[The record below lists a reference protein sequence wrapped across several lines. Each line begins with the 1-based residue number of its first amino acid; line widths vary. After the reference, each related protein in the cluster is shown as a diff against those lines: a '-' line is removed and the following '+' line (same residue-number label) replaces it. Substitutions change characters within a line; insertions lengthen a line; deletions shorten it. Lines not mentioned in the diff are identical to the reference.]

1 MKLHEALRKI
11 VRQFGVNVLQEQR
24 LMSLLSDYQAFDD
37 FPAMKAVMKSIADEG
52 HGKELCR
59 LSIDGSDSECLRY
72 ADDIKKSLIRNS
84 RFRNEFA
91 GYAADSLSFALGL
104 CSLVHEPSDHGY
116 EPFAKSEEVV
126 SEEEP
131 NQCRKDGMRDSG
143 EDTLDQICRLRR
155 SFDELQ
161 CRHSDDSAFALS
173 VRSALDAA
181 DFPSEEQLRKE
192 FAKGAGS
199 ERLLRIGI
207 VGALKAGRSSLISTL
222 FFDGKDMLPKAAA
235 PMTAA
240 LTEITYGDECSVT
253 VDFFTDQDIAELK
266 EKSDEYE
273 RRFNE
278 IKTRKTGDLEK
289 VWRRTQ
295 DGLKYGLK
303 ADWDSAR
310 ADLEKL
316 LGLNGNFYRKSF
328 TAIGE
333 PGASERNEWES
344 KAERA
349 ARIELRQNL
358 YLSGAYDQY
367 QMIRKASPNQKKG
380 CETLSVGSVAEIAG
394 RLQDYVSSDGRY
406 MPFASRIS
414 ITLPLESLR
423 GISLVEIP
431 GFNDPVPSRDERA
444 RLALLEC
451 DAVFILSRATPF
463 LTKSDMEVISKI
475 TQKNGLHEIYI
486 VPSQADS
493 TLVTPEIVSDSNGD
507 LDAAID
513 KVARVLNGV
522 VAKNLGGINEN
533 GVFDQ
538 LISGSSDRMFLTSGI
553 CGAMAK
559 TFSGRESWDAGK
571 KSVWRNLCEA
581 YPGFFTDSDEKKSI
595 ASLEKLANTDRIRE
609 CIEDVKARKA
619 EIFRVCL
626 EQFGSKYAGAARDA
640 RDSILRDIKARED
653 EIKSNDLSR
662 TEKEIKL
669 LQESY
674 NSLAPEIDDV
684 FLDTVSSWFDAV
696 VSDCQDKLSDL
707 SQVLNSEIKRQ
718 QGTGTR
724 YGTRKG
730 PHWWSPDEPYRL
742 EVTTVNTYGVKNAIA
757 DCIESYNDSL
767 PHYFNDQVR
776 VLVRQVTN
784 NVQKV
789 WSESTAD
796 SYGSASDFRNRVRAG
811 IQSVLDNEYNLEY
824 RGPKFTC
831 GGDETILA
839 GQAADEF
846 VCDARVFVS
855 GLIRRLKSMMRD
867 AADDVYSKCMSSHF
881 PKIVLDPYLQQLED
895 RLKYREH
902 PELFLKKLSQIEEE
916 VSKIDLP

>member
-116 EPFAKSEEVV
+116 EPFSKSEEVV

-161 CRHSDDSAFALS
+161 GRHSDDSAFALS

-207 VGALKAGRSSLISTL
+207 VGAVKAGKSSLISTL
-222 FFDGKDMLPKAAA
+222 FFDGKDMLPKSAT

-240 LTEITYGDECSVT
+240 LAEITYGDKCSVT

-278 IKTRKTGDLEK
+278 IKAKKTGDLEK
-289 VWRRTQ
+289 VCRRTK

-316 LGLNGNFYRKSF
+316 FGIKGNFYRKSF

-333 PGASERNEWES
+333 SGASERKEWES

-358 YLSGAYDQY
+358 YLSGAYDPY

-475 TQKNGLHEIYI
+475 TQKNGLHEIYF

-493 TLVTPEIVSDSNGD
+493 TLVTP
-507 LDAAID
+507 
-513 KVARVLNGV
+513 
-522 VAKNLGGINEN
+522 
-533 GVFDQ
+533 
-538 LISGSSDRMFLTSGI
+538 
-553 CGAMAK
+553 
-559 TFSGRESWDAGK
+559 
-571 KSVWRNLCEA
+571 
-581 YPGFFTDSDEKKSI
+581 
-595 ASLEKLANTDRIRE
+595 
-609 CIEDVKARKA
+609 
-619 EIFRVCL
+619 
-626 EQFGSKYAGAARDA
+626 
-640 RDSILRDIKARED
+640 
-653 EIKSNDLSR
+653 
-662 TEKEIKL
+662 
-669 LQESY
+669 
-674 NSLAPEIDDV
+674 
-684 FLDTVSSWFDAV
+684 
-696 VSDCQDKLSDL
+696 
-707 SQVLNSEIKRQ
+707 
-718 QGTGTR
+718 
-724 YGTRKG
+724 
-730 PHWWSPDEPYRL
+730 
-742 EVTTVNTYGVKNAIA
+742 
-757 DCIESYNDSL
+757 
-767 PHYFNDQVR
+767 
-776 VLVRQVTN
+776 
-784 NVQKV
+784 
-789 WSESTAD
+789 
-796 SYGSASDFRNRVRAG
+796 
-811 IQSVLDNEYNLEY
+811 
-824 RGPKFTC
+824 
-831 GGDETILA
+831 
-839 GQAADEF
+839 
-846 VCDARVFVS
+846 
-855 GLIRRLKSMMRD
+855 
-867 AADDVYSKCMSSHF
+867 
-881 PKIVLDPYLQQLED
+881 
-895 RLKYREH
+895 
-902 PELFLKKLSQIEEE
+902 
-916 VSKIDLP
+916 

>member
-24 LMSLLSDYQAFDD
+24 LMSLLSDYQAFDG
-37 FPAMKAVMKSIADEG
+37 FPAMKALMKSIADEG

-72 ADDIKKSLIRNS
+72 VDDIKKSLIRNS
-84 RFRNEFA
+84 HFRNEFA
-91 GYAADSLSFALGL
+91 GYAADSLAFALGL
-104 CSLVHEPSDHGY
+104 FSLVLEPSDHGY

-349 ARIELRQNL
+349 ARIELSHNL
-358 YLSGAYDQY
+358 YLSGAYEQY
-367 QMIRKASPNQKKG
+367 QMIRNASAYQKKVS
-380 CETLSVGSVAEIAG
+380 ETFSVGSVAEIA
-394 RLQDYVSSDGRY
+394 
-406 MPFASRIS
+406 
-414 ITLPLESLR
+414 
-423 GISLVEIP
+423 
-431 GFNDPVPSRDERA
+431 RD
-444 RLALLEC
+444 
-451 DAVFILSRATPF
+451 
-463 LTKSDMEVISKI
+463 
-475 TQKNGLHEIYI
+475 
-486 VPSQADS
+486 
-493 TLVTPEIVSDSNGD
+493 
-507 LDAAID
+507 
-513 KVARVLNGV
+513 
-522 VAKNLGGINEN
+522 
-533 GVFDQ
+533 
-538 LISGSSDRMFLTSGI
+538 
-553 CGAMAK
+553 
-559 TFSGRESWDAGK
+559 
-571 KSVWRNLCEA
+571 RN
-581 YPGFFTDSDEKKSI
+581 FFC
-595 ASLEKLANTDRIRE
+595 KL
-609 CIEDVKARKA
+609 
-619 EIFRVCL
+619 
-626 EQFGSKYAGAARDA
+626 
-640 RDSILRDIKARED
+640 
-653 EIKSNDLSR
+653 
-662 TEKEIKL
+662 
-669 LQESY
+669 
-674 NSLAPEIDDV
+674 
-684 FLDTVSSWFDAV
+684 
-696 VSDCQDKLSDL
+696 
-707 SQVLNSEIKRQ
+707 
-718 QGTGTR
+718 
-724 YGTRKG
+724 
-730 PHWWSPDEPYRL
+730 
-742 EVTTVNTYGVKNAIA
+742 
-757 DCIESYNDSL
+757 
-767 PHYFNDQVR
+767 
-776 VLVRQVTN
+776 
-784 NVQKV
+784 
-789 WSESTAD
+789 
-796 SYGSASDFRNRVRAG
+796 
-811 IQSVLDNEYNLEY
+811 
-824 RGPKFTC
+824 
-831 GGDETILA
+831 
-839 GQAADEF
+839 
-846 VCDARVFVS
+846 
-855 GLIRRLKSMMRD
+855 RRL
-867 AADDVYSKCMSSHF
+867 
-881 PKIVLDPYLQQLED
+881 
-895 RLKYREH
+895 
-902 PELFLKKLSQIEEE
+902 
-916 VSKIDLP
+916 